1 MKYDLNNLAE
11 DELTELAFGYPKLS
25 TEAKKA
31 IEDEKERRRTLAKT
45 DITYLNYPYIS
56 VQTGEIISYP
66 YKGWSKEEINEAINN
81 LDKIFNK

>member
-1 MKYDLNNLAE
+1 MKYDLNNLTE

-31 IEDEKERRRTLAKT
+31 TDDEEKRRKTLAKI
-45 DITYLNYPYIS
+45 DKTYLDYPYVS

-66 YKGWSKEEINEAINN
+66 YKGWSKEEIGEAINN
-81 LDKIFNK
+81 TDKMF